1 MKFKNV
7 VCISLT
13 VRILQ
18 ALLTSTFF
26 QPDEFFQALEP
37 AHHLVFGYGHLT
49 WEWRYTRPIRSII
62 HPAVFVPA
70 YWLVKVL
77 GLEHGQWLVG
87 PLLGR
92 CVVGPRID
100 NYYRYGHLK
109 LHKECLLRSQTSRFV
124 GLPCDYLGRLG

>member
-1 MKFKNV
+1 MY
-7 VCISLT
+7 ISLV

-18 ALLTSTFF
+18 ALFTSTFF

-37 AHHLVFGYGHLT
+37 AHRLVFGYGHLT
-49 WEWRYTRPIRSII
+49 WEWRYIRPIRSII
-62 HPAVFVPA
+62 YPAIFVPA

-77 GLEHGQWLVG
+77 GLEHG
-87 PLLGR
+87 PLLVCPSLHL
-92 CVVGPRID
+92 CVVGPRIG

-124 GLPCDYLGRLG
+124 GFLCDCLGRLE